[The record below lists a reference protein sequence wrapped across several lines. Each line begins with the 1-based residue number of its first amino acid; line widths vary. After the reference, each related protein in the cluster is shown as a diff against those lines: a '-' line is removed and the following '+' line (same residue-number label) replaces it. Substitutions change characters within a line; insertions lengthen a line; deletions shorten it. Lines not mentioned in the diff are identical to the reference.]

1 LSDATRFVTR
11 LTELGCRFALDDFGV
26 GMSSFGYLKNFP
38 VHFLKID
45 GSFVRSM
52 RDSQIDRGMVETIN
66 RIGHQLG
73 LKTIA
78 EHVESPELLEP
89 LRAIGVDWAQGHAIA
104 PGRRL
109 DEVLRA

>member
-1 LSDATRFVTR
+1 
-11 LTELGCRFALDDFGV
+11 
-26 GMSSFGYLKNFP
+26 MSSFGYLKNFP

-52 RDSQIDRGMVETIN
+52 ADSQIDRGMVETIN

-78 EHVESPELLEP
+78 EHVESLDILEP
-89 LRAIGVDWAQGHAIA
+89 LRLMGVDWAQGHGLTS
-104 PGRRL
+104 GRSL
-109 DEVLRA
+109 DDILK